1 MKDNLK
7 KLVFTLVVA
16 LGFGLINVNA
26 ASDYN
31 IYVNNTMLTSENDTI
46 TAGSGTVSYN
56 ESKKELTLNNATIT
70 STMNDSTLGVISIN
84 NGEKVTIKLVGTNTI
99 TNTGVSQGILATSG
113 VNITGS
119 GSLSIATDGIG
130 IYLSSGD
137 LNIKDTNLTV
147 KTNNWDAVMVND
159 NLVIDNSLIDFGA
172 SSSSAIYTWTSSVTF
187 KNLTGKAFQKRLYSP
202 ITVDTDI
209 SDTSRFNAENAEYG
223 YAFVK
228 ISNLYTVTADKDS
241 NSTITLSDT
250 SVLDGASVTAT
261 IGALDGY
268 KVTSVLVNNVEKID
282 SVVNGKLTLTV
293 TSNTTIKVVSEEIKI
308 GVDAPVVNKDTK
320 VEEVT
325 VGVENNAKLEKNLR
339 ADVKEQYSNLQ
350 LDKVSVL
357 IDVNN
362 IKKEEVPETELTK
375 INDLITKN
383 GYNEALSY
391 FDIVLKVYYNLREAG
406 TITETSNKIKFQ
418 VALPDE
424 LKEVKDGYTRTY
436 YIIRYH
442 DNLAEVL
449 DTKLGDN
456 LLTFESDKFSTYAI
470 TYVDT
475 KIPVTTKDETN
486 PKTGDNVV
494 LYTVISIISLLGI
507 AASFKIRK
515 KTN

>member
-7 KLVFTLVVA
+7 KLVFTLVMVF
-16 LGFGLINVNA
+16 GFGLINVNA
-26 ASDYN
+26 LV
-31 IYVNNTMLTSENDTI
+31 YVNSEQLSTEKNSI
-46 TAGSGTVSYN
+46 TAGNGTVSYDDTT
-56 ESKKELTLNNATIT
+56 KELTLNNATIT
-70 STMNDSTLGVISIN
+70 STMNDATLGVISIN
-84 NGEKVTIKLVGTNTI
+84 NGEEVTIKLVGTNTI

-119 GSLSIATDGIG
+119 GSLSVATDGTG

-172 SSSSAIYTWTSSVTF
+172 SSSSAIYAWTSSVAF
-187 KNLTGKAFQKRLYSP
+187 KNLTGKAFQRSLYTP

-209 SDTSRFNAENAEYG
+209 SDTSRFNAGYG

-241 NSTITLSDT
+241 NSTVTLSDT

-268 KVTSVLVNNVEKID
+268 KVTSVRVNNVEKID

-325 VGVENNAKLEKNLR
+325 VGVENNAKLEENLK
-339 ADVKEQYSNLQ
+339 ADVKDQYSNLQ

-391 FDIVLKVYYNLREAG
+391 FDIDLKVYYNSREAG

-424 LKEVKDGYTRTY
+424 LKEVEEGYTRTY

-507 AASFKIRK
+507 AGAIKLSK